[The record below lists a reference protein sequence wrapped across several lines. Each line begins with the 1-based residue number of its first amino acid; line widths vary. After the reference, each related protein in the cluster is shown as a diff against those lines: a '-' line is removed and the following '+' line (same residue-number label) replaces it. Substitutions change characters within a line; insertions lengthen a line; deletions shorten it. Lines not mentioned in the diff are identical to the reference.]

1 MEKRYEE
8 SELIINSDGSVFH
21 LHLKPEQLADKVI
34 LVGDP
39 GRVDM
44 VGDFFSKINHR
55 VSNREFYTLT
65 GLCRGEE
72 ISVISTG
79 IGTDNID
86 IVINE
91 LDALVNIDLKSRT
104 DKVQKSSLTIFRIGT
119 SGAIQEDI
127 RLGTF
132 LASKYAVGFDGLLNF
147 YEGRDRVCEAS
158 FEKAFVEQTGWNYRL
173 PAPYFCKGSA
183 RILEAFG
190 NKLSKGITI
199 SANGFYGPQGRSLR
213 AGLAFPEL
221 NRKLADFRYR
231 DERITNFEMEGSA
244 IYGLSEILGHQALTV
259 CLVIANRERKEFL
272 EDYKP
277 HMRNLV
283 DLCLE
288 EIVKL
293 SD

>member
-1 MEKRYEE
+1 M
-8 SELIINSDGSVFH
+8 
-21 LHLKPEQLADKVI
+21 
-34 LVGDP
+34 GDP

-44 VGDFFSKINHR
+44 IGDFFSKINHR
-55 VSNREFYTLT
+55 ARNREFNTLT
-65 GLCRGEE
+65 GICRGEE

-104 DKVQKSSLTIFRIGT
+104 DKEQKQSLTIFRIGT

-127 RLGTF
+127 RPGTF

-158 FEKAFVEQTGWNYRL
+158 FEKAFIEQTGWNERL
-173 PAPYFCKGSA
+173 PAPYFCKGSSK
-183 RILEAFG
+183 ILEAFG

-221 NRKLADFRYR
+221 NRKLADFRFK

-259 CLVIANRERKEFL
+259 CLVIANRESKEFL

-283 DLCLE
+283 DLCLD
-288 EIVKL
+288 EIIKL